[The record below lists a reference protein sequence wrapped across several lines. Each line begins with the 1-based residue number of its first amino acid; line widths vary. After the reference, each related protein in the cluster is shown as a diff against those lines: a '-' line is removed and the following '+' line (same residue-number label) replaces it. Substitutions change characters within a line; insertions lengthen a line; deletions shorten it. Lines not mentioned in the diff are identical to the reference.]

1 MDKLVAMRSLV
12 AVVDLGGFS
21 AAARVLGQ
29 HKATLSQHVGQLER
43 ELGVR
48 LLARTTRSSALT
60 AEGQRYLALARDVLQ
75 RVDDAEGALRQQRAG
90 PSGPLR
96 VEVPTV
102 VGRSLLMQEIG
113 DFVRRYP
120 GVAVEVSC
128 TDRRA
133 DLVSEGVDVAVRAGH
148 LPDSTLTVRPV
159 GAIRFALYASPRYL
173 GRAGVPESPR
183 DLAAHRWVAYRP
195 AGRGVP
201 IPVTLSSAQAQET
214 IDPVPALV
222 IDDAGAAL
230 EAARAGIGIAQ
241 LSSFAASRHEHDGDL
256 VRVLPGWQGMALPV
270 QIVTPSRRQRPSR
283 VQAFCDWLVPV
294 LQRRL
299 EVEGLTKP

>member
-12 AVVDLGGFS
+12 AVVDSGGFS

-43 ELGVR
+43 DLGVR
-48 LLARTTRSSALT
+48 LLARTTRSLALT
-60 AEGQRYLALARDVLQ
+60 AEGQRYLALAREVVQ
-75 RVDDAEGALRQQRAG
+75 RVDEAEGALRQARSG
-90 PSGPLR
+90 PAGPLR

-120 GVAVEVSC
+120 GIAVEVNC

-133 DLVSEGVDVAVRAGH
+133 DLVSEGLDVALRAGA

-159 GAIRFALYASPRYL
+159 GSIRFALYASPRYL
-173 GRAGVPESPR
+173 GRAGVPESPSE
-183 DLAAHRWVAYRP
+183 LATHRWVVYRP

-201 IPVTLSSAQAQET
+201 MPVSLNSGDRRETL
-214 IDPVPALV
+214 DPKPALV
-222 IDDAGAAL
+222 VDDAGAAL
-230 EAARAGIGIAQ
+230 EAARAGVGVAQ
-241 LSSFAASRHEHDGDL
+241 LSCFAASRHERDGDL
-256 VRVLPGWQGMALPV
+256 VRVLPGWQGPALPV
-270 QIVTPSRRQRPSR
+270 QIVTPSRRQRALR
-283 VQAFCDWLVPV
+283 VQVFCDWLVPV

-299 EVEGLTKP
+299 GDEAAA

>member
-21 AAARVLGQ
+21 AAARLLGQ
-29 HKATLSQHVGQLER
+29 HKATLSQHVSQLER
-43 ELGVR
+43 DLGVR
-48 LLARTTRSSALT
+48 LLTRTTRSSALT
-60 AEGQRYLALARDVLQ
+60 AEGQRYLALARDVVQ
-75 RVDDAEGALRQQRAG
+75 RVDEAEGALRQARAG

-113 DFVRRYP
+113 DFLQRYP
-120 GVAVEVSC
+120 GIAVEVSC
-128 TDRRA
+128 MDRRA
-133 DLVSEGVDVAVRAGH
+133 DLVSEGLDVALRAGQ
-148 LPDSTLTVRPV
+148 LPDSTLTARPV

-173 GRAGVPESPR
+173 GRAGMPETPR
-183 DLAAHRWVAYRP
+183 DLGAHRWVVYRP

-201 IPVTLSSAQAQET
+201 MPVSLASGETRET
-214 IDPVPALV
+214 IDPNPALV
-222 IDDAGAAL
+222 VDDAGAAL

-241 LSSFAASRHEHDGDL
+241 LSCFAASRHERAGDL

-270 QIVTPSRRQRPSR
+270 QIVTPSKRQRTLR

-299 EVEGLTKP
+299 GEDSRVEP